1 MLDVVLAV
9 PFWLEMAATLTGG
22 LSGAMSAVRARYDI
36 FGVVCIAIVTGLAG
50 GIMRDLLLQ
59 NYGIYAFQRPTLI
72 LACAVAG
79 VVVFYF
85 GKLATYLDPVV
96 DLLDNLS
103 VALWAVISVGKGL
116 SAGLDVVP
124 AIILGTITAVGGG
137 ILRDIAM
144 NHEPNAF
151 QAGALYGSAALI
163 GSTAYALM
171 AQNHILDSY
180 APATCAVLVIGIR
193 YASLF
198 FGWSTKPPKDYSDVV
213 TSVVTRPVKS
223 VARRVRPPKGK
234 IERDKER
241 NRAYARLKYVWARL
255 NGEIPP
261 PRKRR
266 ELEAARRADAGTDA
280 GAGAGSGTRAETG
293 SHAQSRTRGSATVAA
308 ATVTDASAAAT
319 GRADEGARTNAGADA
334 ASDPSDRIIVSREEL
349 HRILEA
355 SAGADPAD
363 ADSTPRDPF
372 EPRL

>member
-1 MLDVVLAV
+1 M
-9 PFWLEMAATLTGG
+9 
-22 LSGAMSAVRARYDI
+22 
-36 FGVVCIAIVTGLAG
+36 
-50 GIMRDLLLQ
+50 
-59 NYGIYAFQRPTLI
+59 
-72 LACAVAG
+72 
-79 VVVFYF
+79 
-85 GKLATYLDPVV
+85 
-96 DLLDNLS
+96 
-103 VALWAVISVGKGL
+103 
-116 SAGLDVVP
+116 VP

-266 ELEAARRADAGTDA
+266 ELEAARRADAGVD
-280 GAGAGSGTRAETG
+280 AGAGSGTGTETG
-293 SHAQSRTRGSATVAA
+293 AHAQSRTGGSATAA
-308 ATVTDASAAAT
+308 ATTVAGASAAAT
-319 GRADEGARTNAGADA
+319 GRADEGARTDAGADA

>member
-1 MLDVVLAV
+1 
-9 PFWLEMAATLTGG
+9 MATG
-22 LSGAMSAVRARYDI
+22 
-36 FGVVCIAIVTGLAG
+36 
-50 GIMRDLLLQ
+50 
-59 NYGIYAFQRPTLI
+59 
-72 LACAVAG
+72 
-79 VVVFYF
+79 
-85 GKLATYLDPVV
+85 
-96 DLLDNLS
+96 
-103 VALWAVISVGKGL
+103 
-116 SAGLDVVP
+116 
-124 AIILGTITAVGGG
+124 
-137 ILRDIAM
+137 
-144 NHEPNAF
+144 
-151 QAGALYGSAALI
+151 
-163 GSTAYALM
+163 
-171 AQNHILDSY
+171 
-180 APATCAVLVIGIR
+180 
-193 YASLF
+193 
-198 FGWSTKPPKDYSDVV
+198 
-213 TSVVTRPVKS
+213 VVTRPVKS

-355 SAGADPAD
+355 NADASPAD
-363 ADSTPRDPF
+363 ADSALRDPF